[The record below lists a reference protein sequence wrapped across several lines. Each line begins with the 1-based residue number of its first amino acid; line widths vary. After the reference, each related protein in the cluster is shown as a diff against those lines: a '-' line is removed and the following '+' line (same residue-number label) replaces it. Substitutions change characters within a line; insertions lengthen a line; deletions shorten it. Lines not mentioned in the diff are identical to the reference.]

1 MKQANIIISLH
12 QMYERFSTN
21 KVDISLKCN
30 QGILYRNHK
39 NIVERKAIKPLKR
52 IIIVIVK
59 MSKPMNKLEIN
70 VSIDSYI
77 INYMFE
83 VIVLKEIESFSI
95 SFEDTNKALKIG
107 KELSKPSDREMAS
120 GLGLLMAR
128 LVKKL
133 ELAWLEA

>member
-1 MKQANIIISLH
+1 
-12 QMYERFSTN
+12 
-21 KVDISLKCN
+21 
-30 QGILYRNHK
+30 
-39 NIVERKAIKPLKR
+39 
-52 IIIVIVK
+52 